1 MGGVAQISATI
12 AEPGVIRQ
20 TGTFMRLVFGELD
33 GRPQPARRRLP
44 CAVPEAGFDARAVN
58 ADPDRAL
65 GEVRPARHQQ
75 LASWR

>member
-33 GRPQPARRRLP
+33 GSPSQRGAAFHALCQK
-44 CAVPEAGFDARAVN
+44 AGIDGRAV
-58 ADPDRAL
+58 DQR
-65 GEVRPARHQQ
+65 
-75 LASWR
+75 S